1 LLKKINNSGILFA
14 LFSQQSMRKKI
25 CTYFLLLVLGIQV
38 LPLQQMGSL
47 LFSNQFNEEI
57 PHAQE
62 ADNGPFNKAV
72 IKSDFL
78 SAQFFA
84 LSSVHLLLTPK
95 NLPIADAIPQN
106 HAGDI
111 LVPPPNC

>member
-1 LLKKINNSGILFA
+1 
-14 LFSQQSMRKKI
+14 MRKKI

-38 LPLQQMGSL
+38 LPVQQMGGL

-62 ADNGPFNKAV
+62 ADNGLFNKAV

-84 LSSVHLLLTPK
+84 ISSVCLLLATK
-95 NLPIADAIPQN
+95 NPLIADDIPQN